1 MLFGYFCSSLFIGGV
16 EVNFINILKYLN
28 RCPRCKNGNVF
39 SGLIKLKDYCSSCNI
54 KLNSDKIGDGASWI
68 TTSFVCFVLIPI
80 LFFFEINIGISVKIY
95 VFVVFPFLV
104 FLSIILLRISRY
116 LLLKKYYDVI

>member
-1 MLFGYFCSSLFIGGV
+1 MLFGYFCSYLFIGGV

-104 FLSIILLRISRY
+104 LLSIILLRISRY

>member
-1 MLFGYFCSSLFIGGV
+1 MLFGYFYSSPFIGGG

-28 RCPRCKNGNVF
+28 RCPSCKDGSVF

-80 LFFFEINIGISVKIY
+80 LFFFEINIGISVEIY
-95 VFVVFPFLV
+95 VFVIFPFLV
-104 FLSIILLRISRY
+104 LLSIIVLRIARY